1 MKTAEIVSVG
11 TELLMG
17 QIADTNAQL
26 LGQVLPEL
34 GIAHYHRQTVG
45 DNLGRVVSA
54 FELALSRADLVFT
67 IGGLGPTEDD
77 LTRHAI
83 AHVMGEE
90 MVLDEHL
97 VEVLRKLFALR
108 KLNWTE
114 RQNRQA
120 MRPPSA
126 TALENRFGTAPGL
139 WCPMGDK
146 VIVALPG
153 PRGEFW
159 PMLRDQVRPRLE
171 GMSDGT
177 RLLSRTLKI
186 AGIGESI
193 IEQTLGE
200 LMHSENPTV
209 APYAKLGEVHLR
221 LTARCSSLEEGDL
234 LLNGMESRIRERL
247 PVGVYGR
254 DEVALHDA
262 VVARLITRGETI
274 STAESMTAG
283 MVAARLTRVSG
294 SSQAVKGGAI
304 VYSAAMKSQLLGVR
318 PETISQFTVVS
329 EEVAREMAL
338 GARARLSTDWA
349 IAVTGN
355 AGPNPDAGGKPVGL
369 VYLAVAGPDGVEVK
383 EHHFRKEREENRELA
398 VQMALLQ
405 LWHRLQG

>member
-26 LGQVLPEL
+26 IGQLLPEL

-45 DNLGRVVSA
+45 DNLGRVISA
-54 FELALSRADLVFT
+54 LELALSRSDLVFT

-126 TALENRFGTAPGL
+126 TALDNRYGTAPGL
-139 WCPMGDK
+139 WCPVGDK

-171 GMSDGT
+171 GFSDGT

-186 AGIGESI
+186 AGIGESV

-221 LTARCSSLEEGDL
+221 LTARCGSLEEGIAMLNAMDAAIGDRL
-234 LLNGMESRIRERL
+234 LSGI
-247 PVGVYGR
+247 YGR
-254 DEVALHDA
+254 DETALHDA
-262 VVARLITRGETI
+262 VIARLLERGETL

-283 MVAARLTRVSG
+283 MVAARLTQVSG
-294 SSQAVKGGAI
+294 SSKVVKGGAI
-304 VYSAAMKSQLLGVR
+304 VYSAAMKQSLLGVKE
-318 PETISQFTVVS
+318 ETIREFTVVS
-329 EEVAREMAL
+329 AEVAQEMAV
-338 GARARLSTDWA
+338 GARERIGTDWA

-355 AGPNPDAGGKPVGL
+355 AGPDPDEGGKPVGL
-369 VYLAVAGPDGVEVK
+369 VFLAVAGPDAVEVR

-405 LWHRLQG
+405 LWHRL